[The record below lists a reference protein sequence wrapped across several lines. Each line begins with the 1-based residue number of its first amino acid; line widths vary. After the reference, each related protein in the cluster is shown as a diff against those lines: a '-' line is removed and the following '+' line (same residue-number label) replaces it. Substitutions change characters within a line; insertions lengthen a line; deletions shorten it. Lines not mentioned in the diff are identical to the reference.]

1 MREFRH
7 RPVVGILDAPVSC
20 TRLPVGAGARLAY
33 EWTCHYTR
41 TWAPFVCRRGR
52 DLVVSDVLSYRMWAC
67 RLLVC
72 KRMVPLYTGALSRG
86 IQACRLVT
94 IAFCGGCSVLS
105 HAGAPSCRVWV
116 CHPAACAV
124 ASRRAQVHGLGPG
137 VKLGGTPATAP
148 CANGTPSTREGVVAH
163 ACE

>member
-1 MREFRH
+1 MRAERY
-7 RPVVGILDAPVSC
+7 RVRAAASPYAC
-20 TRLPVGAGARLAY
+20 ARLAWSLN
-33 EWTCHYTR
+33 EGIPVPACCGYTR
-41 TWAPFVCRRGR
+41 RACILYPTTCRRWCPPGIRVDVPLYTNVGAFRVQRGR
-52 DLVVSDVLSYRMWAC
+52 GLVVSDVLSYRMWAC

-72 KRMVPLYTGALSRG
+72 KHVVPLYTGALSRG
-86 IQACRLVT
+86 ILACRLVT

-137 VKLGGTPATAP
+137 V
-148 CANGTPSTREGVVAH
+148 
-163 ACE
+163 